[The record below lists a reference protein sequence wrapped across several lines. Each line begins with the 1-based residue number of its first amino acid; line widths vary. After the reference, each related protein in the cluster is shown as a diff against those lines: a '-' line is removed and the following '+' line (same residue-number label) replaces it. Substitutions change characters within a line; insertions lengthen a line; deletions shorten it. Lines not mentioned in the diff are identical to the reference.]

1 MIPSRQ
7 KYVFTLLNRD
17 ERERFAIDQCFLLCL
32 GDVQLRLKV
41 QSVHHPLHRSTNR
54 EQYQAQERG
63 ETRMVNE
70 DDGHL
75 TEWKLTDEYASDHA
89 DITDVL
95 CWLGLCLL

>member
-1 MIPSRQ
+1 
-7 KYVFTLLNRD
+7 
-17 ERERFAIDQCFLLCL
+17 
-32 GDVQLRLKV
+32 
-41 QSVHHPLHRSTNR
+41 
-54 EQYQAQERG
+54 
-63 ETRMVNE
+63 MVNE